1 VSVTYLD
8 THVAVWLHDGL
19 VAKLTRAAKREV
31 ERSELRVSP
40 IVLLELDYLYLRGKL
55 RLNAQTIYANLDG
68 TFGVSM
74 CPLPFSA
81 VIMQAMACGWT
92 QDPFDRIIV
101 GHAWANQSS
110 RLITADTLIREHYP
124 PAVW

>member
-1 VSVTYLD
+1 MSVAYVD
-8 THVAVWLHDGL
+8 TPIAVWLHDVL
-19 VAKLTRAAKREV
+19 VAKLTKAAKRDV

-40 IVLLELDYLYLRGKL
+40 IVLLDLDYLYRRGKL

-81 VIMQAMACGWT
+81 VIIKEC
-92 QDPFDRIIV
+92 I
-101 GHAWANQSS
+101 S
-110 RLITADTLIREHYP
+110 R
-124 PAVW
+124 